1 MPYFRI
7 RQRLQTVCVSMHIIE
22 MNGVWFRLEKD
33 DIYEKI
39 YTGKMSENKKNTLQT
54 KLVSHT
60 KLS

>member
-33 DIYEKI
+33 DIYEKFE
-39 YTGKMSENKKNTLQT
+39 GHGQ
-54 KLVSHT
+54 
-60 KLS
+60 